1 MLETNRLVSIL
12 SVISKIFERDVFDQT
27 ERYLN
32 EKKKKKNL
40 LHDLQS
46 GFRRSFSTDTRLI
59 HLSDYI
65 RDQMDKSNF
74 VGMVLLDLQKAS
86 YTVDHSILIM
96 KLEAMGFGN
105 DIADWFSSYLSER
118 KQLVDVNK
126 IQSSFASIKRGVP
139 QDSILGTPSF
149 FNLYK

>member
-1 MLETNRLVSIL
+1 
-12 SVISKIFERDVFDQT
+12 
-27 ERYLN
+27 
-32 EKKKKKNL
+32 
-40 LHDLQS
+40 
-46 GFRRSFSTDTRLI
+46 
-59 HLSDYI
+59 
-65 RDQMDKSNF
+65 MDKSNF

-126 IQSSFASIKRGVP
+126 IQSSSASIKRGVP

-149 FNLYK
+149 FNLCK